1 MALVKIGSL
10 KGPKGDD
17 GDVGT
22 FASASAETVAPTAA
36 AEAIIGGTPAAS
48 TVHFKIPQGV
58 QGLPGTNGVPTAEAI
73 AQNIELPGP
82 VRDVMLDGFLS
93 RELTRTTDD
102 GKMLLHII
110 DEVAVARDTLRLE
123 DVAGH
128 GAPLLNFVHR
138 GGAAG
143 QAYAINIGN
152 MPDAKSGFVGHQYS
166 AAAPFMQIDNTDVST
181 SLFIRNTENQVMN
194 PGGSG
199 TGAFMQFMPFGQTQS
214 LFFSD
219 SLQWVNYTSKDILVR
234 AMNPSIYGFGVQV
247 DADKTGL
254 NVTKNGTGAGN
265 AVVVTNKGT
274 GVGLFVGQALTG
286 GSGSALHVYNAGSGA
301 AFRIQGAS
309 SDVLRVHANGEIE
322 QYGAGIGLVLRSP
335 NGSRWRLTVNDAG
348 AVSVAAA

>member
-1 MALVKIGSL
+1 MALVKIGNL

-93 RELTRTTDD
+93 REITRTDDD
-102 GKMLLHII
+102 GRELVHIV
-110 DEVAVARDTLRLE
+110 DEVAVPRDTFRLE
-123 DVAGH
+123 DVVGH

-152 MPDAKSGFVGHQYS
+152 APGAKSGFVGHQYS
-166 AAAPFMQIDNTDVST
+166 DVSPFMQIDNTDIST

-219 SLQWVNYTSKDILVR
+219 SLQWVNHTSKDILVR

-265 AVVVTNKGT
+265 AVIVTNRGT
-274 GVGLFVGQALTG
+274 GVGLFIGQESVTG
-286 GSGSALHVYNAGSGA
+286 AGSALHILGRGTGALLRAQTAGGD
-301 AFRIQGAS
+301 AFRI
-309 SDVLRVHANGEIE
+309 HANGDTE
-322 QYGAGIGLVLRSP
+322 QFI
-335 NGSRWRLTVNDAG
+335 AG
-348 AVSVAAA
+348 AAHIMVSPSGARYRVSVSNTGEIVTKAA